1 VGALSF
7 AAMTTSEASNNSS
20 WSPTCEWEIAKI
32 RRRPQRHGTAAP
44 RGGLWVRMSRRSPSK
59 PLAVLVEWR
68 GGSEA
73 WVKVTARGTH
83 RNYPGY
89 ATIADIVLDINNAH

>member
-1 VGALSF
+1 
-7 AAMTTSEASNNSS
+7 MTMTVIDESNSSS

-32 RRRPQRHGTAAP
+32 RRRPQRQAGSAK
-44 RGGLWVRMSRRSPSK
+44 RRQLWARMSRRNPTQ
-59 PLAVLVEWR
+59 PLAVQLEWR
-68 GGSEA
+68 GGAEA
-73 WVKVTARGTH
+73 WVRVAARGSY

>member
-1 VGALSF
+1 
-7 AAMTTSEASNNSS
+7 
-20 WSPTCEWEIAKI
+20 
-32 RRRPQRHGTAAP
+32 
-44 RGGLWVRMSRRSPSK
+44 MSRRSPSK

-73 WVKVTARGTH
+73 WVKVTARGAH